1 LGLITA
7 VERFDHTR
15 GHGFA
20 TYALFWIRAFVGA
33 ATAKVLGAMNLPT
46 SRAEQLRAAHGL
58 EAELTQSLGRPPT
71 LRELADALGR
81 SEEWTTGLLS
91 HQRPHSLELLDG
103 ASLERLYARDDLDAV
118 LTEPLQVRE
127 LLLRLDDLD
136 RRVLELRL
144 GFADGDAKTYTQ
156 TARLLDMSVSR
167 VRRIE
172 KRALDKLREFCPQQ
186 ASAQL

>member
-1 LGLITA
+1 LITA

-58 EAELTQSLGRPPT
+58 EAELTQSFGRPPT
-71 LRELADALGR
+71 LRELADGLGR

-144 GFADGDAKTYTQ
+144 GFADGDARTYAQ

-172 KRALDKLREFCPQQ
+172 SRALEKLREFCPQQ